1 MEKNNDGGSKEAEG
15 KIRVAEFTGQKAAQ
29 PEWGHSGRLLDD
41 VTRRWER
48 SGGGGGRGGE
58 RAREGGRE
66 RRRREGVISGVQ
78 TSRSKSPPSAPHAGD

>member
-48 SGGGGGRGGE
+48 SGGGGGEEEGWSSG
-58 RAREGGRE
+58 GGR
-66 RRRREGVISGVQ
+66 GVISGVQ
-78 TSRSKSPPSAPHAGD
+78 TSRSKSPSPAPHAGD

>member
-41 VTRRWER
+41 VTRRWES
-48 SGGGGGRGGE
+48 SGGGGGRGLFQE
-58 RAREGGRE
+58 
-66 RRRREGVISGVQ
+66 
-78 TSRSKSPPSAPHAGD
+78 SKLPEVKVLLLLHMQVTDS

>member
-48 SGGGGGRGGE
+48 SGGGGGGEGE
-58 RAREGGRE
+58 RDGAAGGGR
-66 RRRREGVISGVQ
+66 GVISGVQ

>member
-48 SGGGGGRGGE
+48 SGGGGGR
-58 RAREGGRE
+58 EGWSG
-66 RRRREGVISGVQ
+66 RRRQGVISGVQ

>member
-48 SGGGGGRGGE
+48 SGGGGGGGGWDGATE
-58 RAREGGRE
+58 EGG
-66 RRRREGVISGVQ
+66 GYF
-78 TSRSKSPPSAPHAGD
+78 RSPNFQK